1 MKLNYKKLEPQNHVE
16 PHKLGLK
23 AGHCLSNREDHQ
35 DLIVKRKEKK
45 EERNSGQK
53 LVSRLYR
60 NKGMKKTNVL

>member
-35 DLIVKRKEKK
+35 DLIVKWKEKRK
-45 EERNSGQK
+45 RETVVKS
-53 LVSRLYR
+53 
-60 NKGMKKTNVL
+60 